1 MIDIIFGTRPEA
13 IKLAILIKELKK
25 RSIPHRVISTG
36 QHKEMLKQVLDWFE
50 ITVDVDLAVMSENQS
65 LAKLSATTMSSL
77 QEFYDTNTKP
87 SVVIVQG
94 DTTTAFVGGLVGFY
108 NKIKVAHVEAG
119 LRTNQKWSPFPE
131 EMNRKM
137 LSQLA
142 DFHFAPTS
150 VAYDALIK
158 ESIAA
163 DKVFETGNTVVDALK
178 FSVNKVANENFYP
191 PQLSSFF
198 VGDQRSQKVVLIT
211 GHRRE
216 NFGLGFQ
223 KICDAI
229 VKLAIDFPEISFIYP
244 VHLNP
249 NVQTVIH
256 DRLADLTNVYLI
268 EPLNYSEFISVMNR
282 SFFIMTDSGG
292 VQEEAPSLQKPVL
305 VMRENTER
313 TEGVMAGVVKLTGT
327 NSEAIYNEAK
337 RLLED
342 PQYYASFLGKSN
354 PYGDGSASIQI
365 IDQLLKDNA
374 VNSL

>member
-65 LAKLSATTMSSL
+65 LAKLSAITMSSL
-77 QEFYDTNTKP
+77 QEFYDTNAKP

-150 VAYDALIK
+150 LAYDALIK

-178 FSVNKVANENFYP
+178 FSVSKVANENFYP

-229 VKLAIDFPEISFIYP
+229 VKLATDFPEVSFIYP

-249 NVQTVIH
+249 NVQTVMH

-327 NSEAIYNEAK
+327 NSEAIYNEAQ